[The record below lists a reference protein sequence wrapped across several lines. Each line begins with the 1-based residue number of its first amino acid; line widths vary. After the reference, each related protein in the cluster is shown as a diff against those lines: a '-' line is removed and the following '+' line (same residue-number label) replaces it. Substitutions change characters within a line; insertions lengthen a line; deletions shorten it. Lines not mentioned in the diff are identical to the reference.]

1 MSAGLRHHIQD
12 TGSGSTVSVAA
23 SGLTVQANDIVIL
36 TVKGYTSLSA
46 PSSTDITWTEI
57 ESGSATS
64 PYGASGVAKM
74 WVGVAS
80 GALADFTVTMGV
92 SDQHDWT
99 LTSISGGDTGT
110 PIDVSDVAVFNDNGA
125 PSGDEDDI
133 DCPSVSP
140 TGSDSFLIAIGYAFM
155 RDDPG
160 TGTLTVPS
168 GMTALGDTF
177 GDFDYG
183 RGAYLAL
190 SASGATG
197 VKTFVHTTGFSR
209 CAWIGFTVAV
219 KSASGATPVSLAG
232 TMPAF
237 TGGLQIK
244 QPQAVAG
251 SFPEQVG
258 VITRQLSLAR
268 AVAGSVPEQVGTLQI
283 KQPQLVEGALPAPT
297 GDVVA
302 LSAKTV
308 AGSLAAPTGD
318 VVALYAKRNLSG
330 VMPEFVGVVSPR
342 QSLFRALTGTFP
354 EMTGDVSAF
363 AAAVQ
368 LAGIFPEMTGTL
380 ARQLSLFR
388 ALTATMPV
396 FTGTVTP
403 VVIGGVNVAGSM
415 PAQSGA
421 LTLFWDEGGSEG
433 PNNGATFQN
442 VALLTRE
449 DWVNPGNV
457 LSSDGTYATVS
468 LTSQGSDY
476 LTVSR
481 FGFNIPTG
489 ATILGIEA
497 TVEIKTASGNV
508 GMRLEVAKSVGG
520 TWRFP
525 DNANQTATTTEQVLT
540 FGGPTD
546 LPAGTTWSPSDINSI
561 GFCVGLRTAFD
572 FLTDTVSVDH
582 IQVKVYYSV
591 RAGKLV
597 GAFGPQTGDVTT
609 IETIALAGTMPE
621 QTGALSLLG
630 RIAVGGTMP
639 EMVGAVDVRQF
650 AALTGLMP
658 EQSGVLSLLAH
669 IALSGS
675 MPEQVGLI
683 LSDLGVFVAGSM
695 PEQSG
700 ALSLLAHIALS
711 GSMPESTGALA
722 IIAAKILAGEMPEF
736 TGDLTID
743 RLLSHI
749 ALTGEMGDFLGTLV
763 VPTSPG
769 WMRPKGGGS
778 LYIPRPKGG
787 GSLYQPRPKGGFG
800 FHQPRP

>member
-1 MSAGLRHHIQD
+1 MVCSEPASTSTGDLLVVIGYVSDKTGLTASGCTLLTFDHSSGYTIYIAYKYATAGNDQQ
-12 TGSGSTVSVAA
+12 TVSWTNSNFGTGRMYAWTDVHATTA
-23 SGLTVQANDIVIL
+23 FYNSS
-36 TVKGYTSLSA
+36 KGSDTTSTTKTA
-46 PSSTDITWTEI
+46 PSVNATYTNDLWVVVGIEDDFSGWGTVPTGFTEI
-57 ESGSATS
+57 IDDSGNNL
-64 PYGASGVAKM
+64 SGIYVANK
-74 WVGVAS
+74 
-80 GALADFTVTMGV
+80 L
-92 SDQHDWT
+92 
-99 LTSISGGDTGT
+99 
-110 PIDVSDVAVFNDNGA
+110 
-125 PSGDEDDI
+125 
-133 DCPSVSP
+133 
-140 TGSDSFLIAIGYAFM
+140 
-155 RDDPG
+155 
-160 TGTLTVPS
+160 
-168 GMTALGDTF
+168 
-177 GDFDYG
+177 
-183 RGAYLAL
+183 L

-197 VKTFVHTTGFSR
+197 TADLTSTGTSG
-209 CAWIGFTVAV
+209 GFAISFLISDSTPT
-219 KSASGATPVSLAG
+219 GGGGPTPVSLAG

-237 TGGLQIK
+237 TGGLRIK

-302 LSAKTV
+302 LSAKAV

-330 VMPEFVGVVSPR
+330 VMPEFVGAVSPR

-354 EMTGDVSAF
+354 EMTGNVSAF

-368 LAGIFPEMTGTL
+368 LAGIFPEMTGAL

-421 LTLFWDEGGSEG
+421 LTLFWDEGGSVG
-433 PNNGATFQN
+433 PNSGATFQN
-442 VALLTRE
+442 VALLSRE

-457 LSSDGTYATVS
+457 LSSDGTYATVTLS
-468 LTSQGSDY
+468 NQGSDY

-481 FGFNIPTG
+481 FSFNIPTG

-497 TVEIKTASGNV
+497 TAEIKTASGNV
-508 GMRLEVAKSVGG
+508 SMRLEVAKTVGG
-520 TWRFP
+520 TWYFP
-525 DNANQTATTTEQVLT
+525 DNELLVATTTEQVLT

-546 LPAGTTWSPSDINSI
+546 LPAGTTWSPSDINSD

-572 FLTDTVSVDH
+572 SVTDTVSVDH

-591 RAGKLV
+591 RAGKLF
-597 GAFGPQTGDVTT
+597 GAFGPQSGDVTA
-609 IETIALAGTMPE
+609 IETIALAGSMPE
-621 QTGALSLLG
+621 QTGALSLLAH
-630 RIAVGGTMP
+630 IAVAGSFP
-639 EMVGAVDVRQF
+639 AQVGEVGVRQLI
-650 AALTGLMP
+650 ALSGSMP
-658 EQSGVLSLLAH
+658 AQSGLLSLLAH
-669 IALSGS
+669 IAVSGS
-675 MPEQVGLI
+675 MPAQIGLL
-683 LSDLGVFVAGSM
+683 LSDLGVFVSGSM

-700 ALSLLAHIALS
+700 ALSLLARIALA
-711 GSMPESTGALA
+711 GSMPEQSGVLA

-736 TGDLTID
+736 TGDVTID

-787 GSLYQPRPKGGFG
+787 GSIYQPRP
-800 FHQPRP
+800 